1 VDRGETEAA
10 ARLVTDEMLRL
21 AIVGTPS
28 DVIEQI
34 EQLEALGVTQISIG
48 GPLGPDPDLAIQLI
62 GRRIIPHFA

>member
-1 VDRGETEAA
+1 
-10 ARLVTDEMLRL
+10 MLRL